1 MRKQLGLNLRPDMRR
16 ALYRMGDYLKEK
28 YAGRS
33 IPDERIW
40 DHGKILD

>member
-1 MRKQLGLNLRPDMRR
+1 MRKRLGLNLRPDMRRR

-33 IPDERIW
+33 IPED
-40 DHGKILD
+40 